1 MYAFI
6 PNSIDPYVY
15 MNHKDGQLLFMTIHV
30 DYWLVCFISI
40 QKIDEVLKYMDQFF
54 ENKQGVVFYYVG
66 LHSTH
71 DHAHRQLVLDQE
83 QYSLHVSS

>member
-1 MYAFI
+1 
-6 PNSIDPYVY
+6 
-15 MNHKDGQLLFMTIHV
+15 
-30 DYWLVCFISI
+30 VCFISI

-54 ENKQGVVFYYVG
+54 ENKQGVVVYYVG